1 MLPKIQYPL
10 TDLTLPTNGKI
21 LKVRPF
27 LVKEEKILLM
37 AKEAASAE
45 GANYQKE
52 VLRAVQQIVQN
63 CVQEKDFDAEKLA
76 MADLEW
82 LFLKLRAISVENV
95 VKVSYRDP
103 EDDKVY
109 DFSINL
115 DEIQVDMTKVTTSV
129 IDCGSVKL
137 GMRYPRAALFL
148 GDVPKNGTDE
158 LERLLKH
165 TISHIEEAGGKKYD
179 LAEVKTEDL
188 QEFIESI
195 PGKAL
200 EDIKKFWQ
208 GAPNLKHE
216 IKYTN
221 SKGTERSIALTSLF
235 DFFSF

>member
-1 MLPKIQYPL
+1 MLPKIQYPIS
-10 TDLTLPTNGKI
+10 DLTLPTNGKVV
-21 LKVRPF
+21 KVRPF
-27 LVKEEKILLM
+27 LVREEKLLLM

-63 CVQEKDFDAEKLA
+63 CVQEKGFDAEKLA
-76 MADLEW
+76 MVDLEW
-82 LFLKLRAISVENV
+82 LFLKLRAISVENT

-115 DEIQVDMTKVTTSV
+115 DEIQVDLSKVTDSL
-129 IDCGSVKL
+129 IDCGTLKL

-148 GDVPKNGTDE
+148 GDLPQNGTEE

-165 TISHIEEAGGKKYD
+165 TISHIEEAGGKRHD
-179 LAEVKTEDL
+179 LSEVKPEEL

-208 GAPNLKHE
+208 GAPNLKHV

-221 SKGTERSIALTSLF
+221 EKGTEREIALTSLF

>member
-148 GDVPKNGTDE
+148 GDVPKNGTEE

>member
-1 MLPKIQYPL
+1 MLPKISYPL
-10 TDLTLPTNGKI
+10 TDLTLPTNEKV

-76 MADLEW
+76 MVDLEW
-82 LFLKLRAISVENV
+82 LFLKLRSISVENV
-95 VKVSYRDP
+95 VNVSYSDP
-103 EDDKVY
+103 EDKKVY
-109 DFSINL
+109 DFKINL
-115 DEIQVDMTKVTTSV
+115 DEIQVDMSRVTSSV
-129 IDCGSVKL
+129 IDCGNVKL
-137 GMRYPRAALFL
+137 VMRYPQASLFL
-148 GDVPKNGTDE
+148 GDLPKNGTEE

-165 TISHIEEAGGKKYD
+165 TISHIEETGGKKYD
-179 LAEVKTEDL
+179 LAEVKAEDL
-188 QEFIESI
+188 QEFIETI

-200 EDIKKFWQ
+200 DDIKKFWQ
-208 GAPNLKHE
+208 GAPTLKHE

-221 SKGTERSIALTSLF
+221 EKGTERVIPLNSLF